1 MSDGVERKKAFLRS
15 YQRNRRGLAALTLEL
30 EELRTAA
37 AMPGR
42 GYDGMPHGH
51 TPQDLSGI
59 VARIAE
65 TEAKAAAARL
75 AMQQDLVMVEQ
86 AIMRVGPGYERE
98 VLTRRYIAGETW
110 DQIAD
115 EMHMTARHA
124 QRYHGYALSMVR
136 VPEGWKRED
145 RTKA

>member
-1 MSDGVERKKAFLRS
+1 MDTERTKAFLKS
-15 YQRNRRGLAALTLEL
+15 YQRAKRGQLALMLEL
-30 EELRTAA
+30 EELEAA
-37 AMPGR
+37 AAFKGT
-42 GYDGMPHGH
+42 GSDGMPRSRQ
-51 TPQDLSGI
+51 PQDLSGI

-75 AMQQDLVMVEQ
+75 AMQQDLVMVEN

-98 VLTRRYIAGETW
+98 VLTRRYIRGETW
-110 DQIAD
+110 DQIAE

-145 RTKA
+145 RAKA

>member
-1 MSDGVERKKAFLRS
+1 MSEGLERKKAFLRS
-15 YQRNRRGLAALTLEL
+15 YQRTRRGLAALTLEL

-65 TEAKAAAARL
+65 TEAKAAAARA
-75 AMQQDLVMVEQ
+75 AMQQDLVMVEN
-86 AIMRVGPGYERE
+86 AILRVGPGYERE
-98 VLTRRYIAGETW
+98 VLTRRYIRGETW

-124 QRYHGYALSMVR
+124 QRYHGYALAMVR
-136 VPEGWKRED
+136 VPEGWKREYNS
-145 RTKA
+145 KA

>member
-1 MSDGVERKKAFLRS
+1 MSEGLERKKAFLRS
-15 YQRNRRGLAALTLEL
+15 YQRTRRGLAALTLEL

-59 VARIAE
+59 VARIEE
-65 TEAKAAAARL
+65 TEAKAAAART
-75 AMQQDLVMVEQ
+75 AMQQDLVMVEN

-98 VLTRRYIAGETW
+98 VLTRRYIRGETW
-110 DQIAD
+110 DQIAE
-115 EMHMTARHA
+115 EMNMTARHA
-124 QRYHGYALSMVR
+124 QRYHGYALAMVR
-136 VPEGWKRED
+136 VPEGWKREYYS
-145 RTKA
+145 KA

>member
-1 MSDGVERKKAFLRS
+1 MSEGIERKKAFLRS
-15 YQRNRRGLAALTLEL
+15 YQRTRRGLAALTLEL

-59 VARIAE
+59 VARIAD

-75 AMQQDLVMVEQ
+75 AMQQDLVMVEN